1 MPVRSTLARASL
13 VPSVLGLRRLLSL
26 PPRVRLLLAFSGL
39 LTFLV
44 KYLRVKSTKRATGG
58 GYYVED
64 LSKVGLIMPGN
75 VFISCFL
82 QVGSTDESKDAWS
95 TYDVIIVGGGE
106 THRRFYLA
114 EEVLLAVQG
123 HLAVPSQQG

>member
-1 MPVRSTLARASL
+1 
-13 VPSVLGLRRLLSL
+13 
-26 PPRVRLLLAFSGL
+26 
-39 LTFLV
+39 
-44 KYLRVKSTKRATGG
+44 
-58 GYYVED
+58 
-64 LSKVGLIMPGN
+64 MPGN